1 MLIYYLFTNFSHKN
15 KHKKQ
20 ILITKIQSKQSQT
33 HRHKKPNTNFNV
45 TTKGAQFIFPAKM
58 NRGPNRGA
66 RGCYRYNPYQQ
77 RQTDWGLNKVQGSF
91 TIPKQSPKS
100 AAEQLKELE
109 EKRQKLLKEVAIE
122 NNAGKRIKEVNA
134 FLKTNPDT
142 KEMRNFLIN
151 LSTTI
156 KKEVQSLP
164 ANHWSRFHISFP
176 DTGTTTFEP
185 CLKFNL
191 GQCHT
196 NDAAHIMDSTRLT
209 ILHHSCWICYKVC
222 NICIH
227 EKVSNCMLL
236 KWLDKKEK
244 EKKSQQTKKAETVTS
259 DHSQESLN
267 EPQNDTST
275 TNTTATLPSVTWTM
289 NKLDTE
295 NLNTETV
302 EATMGALILD
312 TNPLLSSTAP
322 TTTEDETF
330 NYEDSQTT
338 F

>member
-1 MLIYYLFTNFSHKN
+1 MSLL
-15 KHKKQ
+15 
-20 ILITKIQSKQSQT
+20 
-33 HRHKKPNTNFNV
+33 
-45 TTKGAQFIFPAKM
+45 KGLNLLFPAKM
-58 NRGPNRGA
+58 NRGPNRGT
-66 RGCYRYNPYQQ
+66 RGCHRYSPYQQ

-134 FLKTNPDT
+134 FLKTDPNT

-156 KKEVQSLP
+156 KKEVQALP
-164 ANHWSRFHISFP
+164 SNHWSRFHTSFP

-196 NDAAHIMDSTRLT
+196 NDAAHIMESTRLT

-222 NICIH
+222 NICTH

-259 DHSQESLN
+259 DHSQQSLT
-267 EPQNDTST
+267 EPQNDSST
-275 TNTTATLPSVTWTM
+275 TNTTATIPSVTWSM

-302 EATMGALILD
+302 EATMSALILD
-312 TNPLLSSTAP
+312 TNPLLSSTAS
-322 TTTEDETF
+322 TTIEDEETF
-330 NYEDSQTT
+330 NYEDSQT